1 MNTLITR
8 ALTGVVFVAVMV
20 GGIYLS
26 PYTLA
31 ALFLL
36 INALSLHEYLI
47 LVAAFD
53 PDKRP
58 ETKYSLILLHGIGF
72 SIYTLFAGVGL
83 SWFDLHYLSLT
94 LPLLLLVFLK
104 ELYNPI
110 SAQTFVRSALHITG
124 LVYLCIPLGMTL
136 MLAKPFG
143 QFEPNRIMGIL
154 ILIWANDTFAYLAGF
169 AAGRTPLFKRISPK
183 KTWEG
188 SIGGAVGTFLVAYIL
203 SKIMPEF
210 SLNIW
215 LCIGLLSI
223 LFGTW
228 GDLVESMLKRNTQI
242 KDSGSILPGHGGIL
256 DRFDAYYFAIPF
268 IVALLYFLKQQ

>member
-1 MNTLITR
+1 LNTLVTR
-8 ALTGVVFVAVMV
+8 ALTGVIFVAVMV
-20 GGIYLS
+20 AGIYIS

-58 ETKYSLILLHGIGF
+58 ETQQSLFFLHLIGF
-72 SIYTLFAGVGL
+72 AIFALLASVGL
-83 SWFDLHYLSLT
+83 NWLDMPYLWLIV
-94 LPLLLLVFLK
+94 PLLLLVFLK
-104 ELYNPI
+104 ELYNAV
-110 SAQTFVRSALHITG
+110 SAQPFVRSALHITG
-124 LVYLCIPLGMTL
+124 FVYICIPLGMTL
-136 MLAKPFG
+136 LLANPNG
-143 QFEPNRIMGIL
+143 QFAPNRIMGIL
-154 ILIWANDTFAYLAGF
+154 ILVWANDTFAYLAGF
-169 AAGRTPLFKRISPK
+169 TAGRTPLFKRISPK

-188 SIGGAVGTFLVAYIL
+188 SVGGAAGTLLAAYLL
-203 SKIMPEF
+203 STIMPDF
-210 SLNIW
+210 SLTIW
-215 LCIGLLSI
+215 LCIGILSI

-256 DRFDAYYFAIPF
+256 DRFDAYYFVIPF
-268 IVALLYFLKQQ
+268 IMALLYAFNH